1 MTASEKVAY
10 IRGLMDAIEWDDSP
24 NTKIMKSIVDVLED
38 LALTTADLEDGVAE
52 LSEEIDVID
61 EDLGA
66 LEDDFYG
73 EDECDCCGDDDEP
86 YYEVECPNCGDTI
99 CLDEDLLSEGE
110 IECPNCGEKLEFEV
124 ECCDDGCSCDCESG
138 KDE

>member
-86 YYEVECPNCGDTI
+86 YYEVECPNCG
-99 CLDEDLLSEGE
+99 
-110 IECPNCGEKLEFEV
+110 EKLEFEI